1 MTDQA
6 TNPTTGTDNSM
17 VNAAANPANNGV
29 TYASQEDHVR
39 DALREV
45 VDPEIGMDV
54 IMLGLIRELDLQP
67 DHAHIVMILTT
78 PFCPYGPQLMEQTR
92 RCVQDATG
100 VPTTIELGLQMWD
113 PSMMDEGAAQ
123 DWGLFY

>member
-1 MTDQA
+1 MSET
-6 TNPTTGTDNSM
+6 TPT
-17 VNAAANPANNGV
+17 
-29 TYASQEDHVR
+29 ASKEEEVR
-39 DALREV
+39 EALRQV

-67 DHAHIVMILTT
+67 DRSHIVMILTT

-92 RCVQDATG
+92 RTVQEATG
-100 VPTTIELGLQMWD
+100 VPTSIELGLEMWD
-113 PSMMDEGAAQ
+113 PSMMEEGAGQ